1 MKRVYSIIANLLAL
15 GVMLCCLSACS
26 AGDSRKSILKV
37 YNWADYIDEELL
49 SEFEEWYFEQ
59 TGEEVEVVYQLFDIN
74 EIMLAKIERGKED
87 FDVVCPSE
95 YIIERMLRNDL
106 LLPINKDFG
115 STPNYL
121 GNVSPYI
128 HNVFSKID
136 GSGKDAND
144 YAVGYMWGTT
154 GFLYN
159 PKYVE
164 REEVSSWSALWN
176 SKFSKKLLI
185 KDAFRDVY
193 CPLLIYAKQEELA
206 RGDISLDS
214 LMFDAS
220 DESIAKVEALLKKA
234 KPYVAGWEADFG
246 KEIMTKEKAWLN
258 LSWSGDAV
266 WAIDEAEAVGVE
278 LDYVVPDEGSIVW
291 FDGWVIPKYAK
302 NPKAASYFIN
312 FMCKPENAIR
322 NMDATGYVSVVT
334 TEEVLEYM
342 SSEEDYDEPL
352 DLSYLFVHADG
363 TPIEGSDSVY
373 TDPVLYPSR
382 TVINRCAVMHDSGD
396 RTDKMLEMWSRVKG
410 DNLSTGMLVSII
422 VFFSAMLIWG
432 IARKIAAYRQ
442 HRKTMKRRHKY
453 AKYSSR

>member
-1 MKRVYSIIANLLAL
+1 MKRFYFIAEIIVALCLAL
-15 GVMLCCLSACS
+15 LGLSGCGVD
-26 AGDSRKSILKV
+26 DSRKGILKV

-59 TGEEVEVVYQLFDIN
+59 TGEKVEVVYQLFDIN

-128 HNVFSKID
+128 HEVFNKID

-159 PKYVE
+159 PKYVT

-176 SKFSKKLLI
+176 PKFSKKLLI

-193 CPLLIYAKQEELA
+193 CPLLIYAKQEELTS
-206 RGDISLDS
+206 GEVTLDS
-214 LMFDAS
+214 LMYDSS
-220 DESIAKVEALLKKA
+220 DESIALVEGLLKKA

-302 NPKAASYFIN
+302 NPKAAAYFIN

-322 NMDATGYVSVVT
+322 NMEEIGYVSVIGT
-334 TEEVLEYM
+334 PEVMEYM
-342 SSEEDYDEPL
+342 SESAIESGYEEAM
-352 DLSYLFVHADG
+352 DLSYFFGA
-363 TPIEGSDSVY
+363 EADSVVI
-373 TDPVLYPSR
+373 DPALYPDRS
-382 TVINRCAVMHDSGD
+382 VVERCAMMHDSGP
-396 RTDKMLEMWSRVKG
+396 RTEALLAMWSRVKG
-410 DNLSTGMLVSII
+410 DNLNNWMVVVILISIVALLVAGII
-422 VFFSAMLIWG
+422 
-432 IARKIAAYRQ
+432 RKVKQ
-442 HRKTMKRRHKY
+442 RR
-453 AKYSSR
+453 RRTRRW